1 MANLGILRRAER
13 AGVEAV
19 TAADAQILGVQY
31 HRICRRVKA
40 VARTDCRAGGVSA
53 VHAGHR
59 YRALAWLAVVER
71 DHAPAVDAPGH
82 LVFVLARGAASVALD
97 ATLGGAEEFHTCH
110 GRCSLCRSDLAEG
123 NFGFL
128 HARRRVITVASDG
141 VGAFAEHIW
150 VGALRIAAAQVVAL
164 EPSAE
169 VERHPSDALADA
181 LGDQG
186 LHLGLRV
193 VLGSGD
199 PDPGAVLD
207 AALGGVGG
215 IDLDE
220 HVLLDLGQPL
230 VGAALLAPPL
240 VLPQ

>member
-31 HRICRRVKA
+31 HRICRRVEA
-40 VARTDCRAGGVSA
+40 VHRTDCRAGGVSA

-82 LVFVLARGAASVALD
+82 LVFVLARGD
-97 ATLGGAEEFHTCH
+97 ATVSLHATIGVAEEFHTCH

-128 HARRRVITVASDG
+128 HARRRVITVAGDG
-141 VGAFAEHIW
+141 VGAFAEHIG
-150 VGALRIAAAQVVAL
+150 VSALRIAAAQVVAL

-169 VERHPSDALADA
+169 VEREPGEALADPFRA
-181 LGDQG
+181 PTP
-186 LHLGLRV
+186 HLGLQ
-193 VLGSGD
+193 LF
-199 PDPGAVLD
+199 
-207 AALGGVGG
+207 
-215 IDLDE
+215 
-220 HVLLDLGQPL
+220 
-230 VGAALLAPPL
+230 
-240 VLPQ
+240 